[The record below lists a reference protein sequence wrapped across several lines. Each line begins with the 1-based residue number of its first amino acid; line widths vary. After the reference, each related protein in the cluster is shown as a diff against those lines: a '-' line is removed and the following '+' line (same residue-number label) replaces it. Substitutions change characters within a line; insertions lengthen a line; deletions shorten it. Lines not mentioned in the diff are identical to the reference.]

1 MDSIHISWPN
11 LFLGYLLL
19 VIPIAVMWYYRTGL
33 VRDTLV
39 AAARM
44 TIQLFLMGLYLTVL
58 FELNLVWVN
67 LLWLAVM
74 IAVSAGTTIRRSHL
88 SIRKFFLPV
97 MAGTTVAIVIVDS
110 FFLGITLQMDNI
122 FDARYFITITGMI
135 IGNAMKQNIIALN
148 TFYHSLQQRKH
159 EYRYCI
165 SNGASRNEALQP
177 FMKEA
182 VRKSFNPQIATMAVL
197 GLIAMPGTLTGQIL
211 GGSSPETAIKY
222 QIMLMLSIFI
232 ACMITIVVTIII
244 ANRFLFDEYDDFSRF
259 SPFSGRTPGQ
269 HPT

>member
-11 LFLGYLLL
+11 LFAGYLLL
-19 VIPIAVMWYYRTGL
+19 VIPIAAMWYYRTGL

-39 AAARM
+39 AAVRM
-44 TIQLFLMGLYLTVL
+44 TVQLFLMGLYLTVL
-58 FELNLVWVN
+58 FDLNEAWIN

-74 IAVSAGTTIRRSHL
+74 IAVSAGTTIRRSEL
-88 SIRKFFLPV
+88 SLRKFIVPV
-97 MAGTTVAIVIVDS
+97 VLGTVVAVAVVDS
-110 FFLGITLQMDNI
+110 FFLGITLQMSHI

-148 TFYHSLQQRKH
+148 AFYHSLHQHKSD
-159 EYRYCI
+159 YRYCLA
-165 SNGASRNEALQP
+165 NGATRNEALQP
-177 FMKEA
+177 FMKSA
-182 VRKSFNPQIATMAVL
+182 LRKAFNPQIATMAVM

-232 ACMITIVVTIII
+232 ACMITVVVTINI
-244 ANRFLFDEYDDFSRF
+244 ANRFLFDDYDNFEAF
-259 SPFSGRTPGQ
+259 TGKNKQGR
-269 HPT
+269 